1 LNRRLAE
8 CAGQKQINTI
18 DPGSLA
24 VFSVLT
30 MKIAAIIPARYE
42 STRFR
47 GKPLAPI
54 CGRAMIQW
62 VYEAARQCDFIDQVV
77 IATDNGEIRAAA
89 QSFGARVCMTAA
101 THATGTDRVAEASE
115 TIDADIIINL
125 QGDEP
130 LIAPEA
136 IRQAVAPL
144 LEDSSLVLS
153 TLKTRIT
160 DESDPGNPHVVKVV
174 TDAND
179 CALYFSRAPIPF
191 RNNTES
197 AAATYR
203 HIGLYVFRKD
213 FLRTFT
219 RLPRT
224 ILEQCENLEQLR
236 AIEHGYRIK
245 VPTTDYQ
252 PIGVD
257 TPEDVARV
265 ENILRVRESR
275 S

>member
-1 LNRRLAE
+1 
-8 CAGQKQINTI
+8 
-18 DPGSLA
+18 
-24 VFSVLT
+24 

-54 CGRAMIQW
+54 CGKPMIQW
-62 VYEAARQCDFIDQVV
+62 VYEAARHCDFIDQVL
-77 IATDNGEIRAAA
+77 IATDNEQICAAA
-89 QSFGARVCMTAA
+89 EAFGARVCMTAA
-101 THATGTDRVAEASE
+101 THATGTDRVAEAAESL
-115 TIDADIIINL
+115 DAHIVINL

-130 LIAPEA
+130 LIEPEA
-136 IRQAVAPL
+136 IRQAVTPL
-144 LEDSSLVLS
+144 LEDSSIVLG

-160 DESDPGNPHVVKVV
+160 DERDLENPHVVKVV
-174 TDAND
+174 TDAKD
-179 CALYFSRAPIPF
+179 CALYFSRSPIPF
-191 RNNTES
+191 MNNTNS
-197 AAATYR
+197 AAAAYR

-219 RLPRT
+219 RLPQT
-224 ILEQCENLEQLR
+224 ALEQSENLEQLR
-236 AIEHGYRIK
+236 ALEHGYRIK
-245 VPTTDYQ
+245 VTTTSYQ

-257 TPEDVARV
+257 TPDDIIRV